1 MKGLL
6 FRVWDGSPFQF
17 IFFFITVIDP
27 SLAFRMTSYRL
38 QCDGNGFFAG
48 LPDDVL
54 TWVTLYR

>member
-54 TWVTLYR
+54 T